1 MTFSARLP
9 NPSAYIVERRE
20 TFGRYAGDVRRY
32 PGEFADEAS
41 AMAFAAARMNESCG
55 TEWWQTRKAGGPAGV
70 LVGQPL
76 GIPGS
81 KLRLTV
87 VAITRSDPV
96 SAPPAPASRH
106 CCAADAFDDRY
117 GILAAGGARESP
129 GPSGPPKD
137 PAAFG
142 NEIGKTFV

>member
-1 MTFSARLP
+1 MTFDARLP
-9 NPSAYIVERRE
+9 APSAYIVEQRE
-20 TFGRYAGDVRRY
+20 TFGKYAGDVRRH

-41 AMAFAAARMNESCG
+41 ATAFAAARMNESCG
-55 TEWWQTRKAGGPAGV
+55 TDWWQTWEDGGPACV
-70 LVGQPL
+70 LAGHPL
-76 GIPGS
+76 GIPDA
-81 KLRLTV
+81 KLHLAV
-87 VAITRSDPV
+87 VAVTRSNPV
-96 SAPPAPASRH
+96 SAPPPPAPRH

-129 GPSGPPKD
+129 GPSGLPED